1 MFTISVDQV
10 TMIKSGFRSA
20 EDGKKLIGIDML
32 DVVLIFEYSY
42 LNFGHLATTG
52 SPGIIVQVKSN
63 PVIGTSVLFIVN
75 SGNILVIVDYKSNI
89 WIFKYSEHT
98 DVSCRGND

>member
-42 LNFGHLATTG
+42 LNFGHLATTT

-89 WIFKYSEHT
+89 
-98 DVSCRGND
+98 